1 MPPLSPRG
9 HSNSQSLNNGLAIFS
24 IHRLGSRV
32 ETSFQTPTISQIHY
46 ETQKNKCF
54 PKFPCNGILLVL
66 LFQAVYIFP
75 VHKFGLDPGETELLS
90 LVPFF
95 SKPIDKAYSLNQ
107 TADVSLLCSKYL
119 YLYLG
124 LNLGHGHGLHCKL
137 VRSVVFLIQF
147 EHYHCATETMGNTGK
162 PPSVEIAALSTCSVN
177 SVSDSYSS
185 SYPHV
190 CQTFF
195 FFFHPTQADIVLLLF
210 FFFFNT
216 CFLFKSIYLVLI
228 PKT

>member
-1 MPPLSPRG
+1 MPPLSPRE

-137 VRSVVFLIQF
+137 VSFG
-147 EHYHCATETMGNTGK
+147 C
-162 PPSVEIAALSTCSVN
+162 
-177 SVSDSYSS
+177 
-185 SYPHV
+185 
-190 CQTFF
+190 
-195 FFFHPTQADIVLLLF
+195 
-210 FFFFNT
+210 FFN
-216 CFLFKSIYLVLI
+216 SIRTLPLCHRNNGKHWKN
-228 PKT
+228 PLRQKQQHCQHAL